1 MVAVVVELLTNPT
14 SKSKSDFGFSL
25 KSQLTIYAAVPQVY
39 AAVPWV
45 YADVHWVYA
54 ALPSHYDSELL
65 LIGKNLKNKS
75 SQIWTKLSE

>member
-1 MVAVVVELLTNPT
+1 MKAISSIPFIRIKILDFQQFLICKLINPN

-45 YADVHWVYA
+45 YAAVHWVYA
-54 ALPSHYDSELL
+54 AVPSP
-65 LIGKNLKNKS
+65 GKV
-75 SQIWTKLSE
+75 

>member
-1 MVAVVVELLTNPT
+1 MFFSDSILTNPK

-45 YADVHWVYA
+45 YAAVHWVYA
-54 ALPSHYDSELL
+54 AVPSP
-65 LIGKNLKNKS
+65 GKV
-75 SQIWTKLSE
+75 

>member
-1 MVAVVVELLTNPT
+1 MPTYWQLKNLNHDFSFLILTNPK

-45 YADVHWVYA
+45 YAAVHWVYA
-54 ALPSHYDSELL
+54 AVPSP
-65 LIGKNLKNKS
+65 GKV
-75 SQIWTKLSE
+75 